1 MKHTLRC
8 MKNEVGFAYE
18 ACLRHT
24 ERGSVL
30 RFIDV
35 ADVCF
40 MATKLTLHI
49 RQGEC
54 FILFAVL
61 FTLWEFYVII
71 LYVVG
76 SGTESRWMI
85 LGLAGGL
92 IFGVGLFNFTAIII
106 KQYLGHLVS
115 VISFVAG
122 GLMMLISW
130 FLCR

>member
-1 MKHTLRC
+1 MRNNKSRWLPPNGYQRYFYASADEEFK
-8 MKNEVGFAYE
+8 KNHPIGYVFLVILGMTALLLPAICF
-18 ACLRHT
+18 CL
-24 ERGSVL
+24 L
-30 RFIDV
+30 
-35 ADVCF
+35 
-40 MATKLTLHI
+40 
-49 RQGEC
+49 
-54 FILFAVL
+54 
-61 FTLWEFYVII
+61 
-71 LYVVG
+71 VG

-122 GLMMLISW
+122 GLMMLISR